1 LHSKSQR
8 PQLALNPWMKSTLP
22 PGHITFK
29 INVTI
34 NTQFFNSTELIY
46 HEYPNA
52 SWHLSNTYPI
62 ILWRLSYIT
71 ITESF
76 P

>member
-1 LHSKSQR
+1 MLWIFISLKK
-8 PQLALNPWMKSTLP
+8 PSTSVGFEPMNEERLP

-52 SWHLSNTYPI
+52 SSHLNNTYPI
-62 ILWRLSYIT
+62 IL
-71 ITESF
+71 
-76 P
+76 